1 MGYRKIYTLS
11 ICICFQMTGL
21 TAQVQDGPYYLSLKR
36 EVLYAGSGLVG
47 TVGAFLLHKRLPT
60 LTAGE
65 LEPPKL
71 SGFDQMGLGNY
82 SQKARN
88 FSNQTLFST
97 LGLPVLFLAGKKSRR
112 DISTIGF
119 LYIETMLIN
128 QGITDLVKVGA
139 LRPRPYLFE
148 ENFPST
154 TVLSGND
161 RSSFFSGHTSSAAT
175 ASFFTARVFADYYP
189 DSKLKPYVWGAA
201 AALPALMGYLRVR
214 AGRHYPSDVLVGYL
228 VGGAVGYL
236 IPTLHKKKPQRKSLS
251 IAPSMGGVYL
261 NYRF

>member
-1 MGYRKIYTLS
+1 
-11 ICICFQMTGL
+11 MTSL
-21 TAQVQDGPYYLSLKR
+21 FAQDQDGPYYLSLKR
-36 EVLYAGSGLVG
+36 EMLYTGSGLVG
-47 TVGAFLLHKRLPT
+47 TVGASMLQQRLPSI
-60 LTAGE
+60 TASE
-65 LEPPKL
+65 VKQPNL

-97 LGLPVLFLAGKKSRR
+97 LSLPALFLVGKKSRR
-112 DISTIGF
+112 DISTIAL
-119 LYIETMLIN
+119 LYFETMLIN
-128 QGITDLVKVGA
+128 QGITDLVKMTA
-139 LRPRPYLFE
+139 LRPRPYIFE
-148 ENFPST
+148 ESFPST
-154 TVLSGND
+154 TVLNSND
-161 RSSFFSGHTSSAAT
+161 RSSFFSGHTSGAAT

-189 DSKLKPYVWGAA
+189 DSKLKPYVWGMA
-201 AALPALMGYLRVR
+201 AALPALTGYLRIR

-236 IPTLHKKKPQRKSLS
+236 IPTLHKKKPKGKSLS